1 MNASATHCLLG
12 QGWWLLLR
20 VTPKA
25 RSVLPWPSRLH
36 RCCMTP
42 LTPAMPPAIAATG
55 FGFCRQLPLLV
66 LCYSHLSEITETP
79 ICHLSGPPSGLLSP
93 LCFHPSD
100 HLLSCCCIFC
110 SMPISR
116 SLKYPRSPC
125 SRHIPISIQNV
136 LPGTALGFHSL
147 PRCTSQLT
155 FMSALPCQHIFSN
168 IWQILHRFTPSSPSG
183 GSCLL
188 L

>member
-1 MNASATHCLLG
+1 MKESFPLFGGGREGARSLFFHAGFAQSLCTQRGMNASATHCLLG

-20 VTPKA
+20 MTPKA

-79 ICHLSGPPSGLLSP
+79 ICHLPGPPSGLLSP

-110 SMPISR
+110 STPISR
-116 SLKYPRSPC
+116 SLKYPRSP
-125 SRHIPISIQNV
+125 
-136 LPGTALGFHSL
+136 
-147 PRCTSQLT
+147 
-155 FMSALPCQHIFSN
+155 
-168 IWQILHRFTPSSPSG
+168 
-183 GSCLL
+183 
-188 L
+188 